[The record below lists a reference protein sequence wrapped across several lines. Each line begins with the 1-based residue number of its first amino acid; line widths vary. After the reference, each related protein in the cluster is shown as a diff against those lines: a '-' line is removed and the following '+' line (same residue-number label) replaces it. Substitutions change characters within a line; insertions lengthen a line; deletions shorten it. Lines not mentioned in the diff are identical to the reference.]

1 MSKTKP
7 LLSTVALAFGL
18 ALAGPLAGPLAG
30 SGAAAAA
37 AATADNSG
45 ADFCVA
51 NVTPVKMGPSDAS
64 TTVGY
69 VHRAEAWH
77 HYYSDGNW
85 SSGYVSRTS
94 PTVRGFIARG
104 AIDHSR
110 TPIQQPDGGATC
122 PA

>member
-1 MSKTKP
+1 MPKTKA
-7 LLSTVALAFGL
+7 LLSATALAFGL
-18 ALAGPLAGPLAG
+18 AIVG
-30 SGAAAAA
+30 SGVAQA
-37 AATADNSG
+37 NSG
-45 ADFCVA
+45 ADFCVS
-51 NVTPVKMGPSDAS
+51 NVTPVKMGPADGSQ
-64 TTVGY
+64 TVGY

-77 HYYSDGNW
+77 HYYTDGNW